1 MKKSIL
7 VAAVLAFAL
16 TNAGPA
22 SAVRDKQD
30 KALKGAN
37 SKAAAVSS
45 DRGVQSKAG
54 AQSKASTAQASK
66 AAAAGAKSNAA
77 K

>member
-22 SAVRDKQD
+22 SAVRGKE
-30 KALKGAN
+30 KGAQ
-37 SKAAAVSS
+37 SKGAVASERS
-45 DRGVQSKAG
+45 VQSKTG
-54 AQSKASTAQASK
+54 AQSKAGTAQASK
-66 AAAAGAKSNAA
+66 STAASAKSSAA